1 MGPAQFIPSTWK
13 LFETRLKTALGYT
26 ASPWNPKDAFMASAM
41 YLTDLG
47 AVGNSPSLQHKA
59 ACRYYGT
66 GGTTCSYSNS
76 VMRLK
81 VGIQAN
87 IDLLQD

>member
-1 MGPAQFIPSTWK
+1 
-13 LFETRLKTALGYT
+13 L
-26 ASPWNPKDAFMASAM
+26 ASAT

-47 AVGNSPSLQHKA
+47 AVGNSASAQHKA

-66 GGTTCSYSNS
+66 GGATCSYSNS
-76 VMRLK
+76 VMRHKLT
-81 VGIQAN
+81 IQAN